1 MLGIGNQQALSDDLE
16 CDLFLNTAMQRLPI
30 SSWFRIRIHGF
41 RFGFA
46 VSYSEVE
53 YETGKFKSDSLV
65 FQRKLITLKV
75 KIPIVRVSSQI

>member
-1 MLGIGNQQALSDDLE
+1 MNVGIIILIKSNYHTVTY
-16 CDLFLNTAMQRLPI
+16 NTAIPI

-53 YETGKFKSDSLV
+53 YETGKFKSVLKETDYFEGQNTNHKGIQPNLV
-65 FQRKLITLKV
+65 EKILI
-75 KIPIVRVSSQI
+75 